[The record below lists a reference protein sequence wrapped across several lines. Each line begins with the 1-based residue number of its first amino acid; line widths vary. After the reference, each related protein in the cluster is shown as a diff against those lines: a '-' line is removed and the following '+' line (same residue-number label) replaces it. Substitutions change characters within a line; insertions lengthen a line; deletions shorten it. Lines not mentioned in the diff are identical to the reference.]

1 MKEPQYY
8 ADQIELAKWTDVD
21 EICPLDIKLIQ
32 TALILLPFNN
42 YLEDWDHVARV
53 TKNSALEK
61 LIKDK
66 YMYIYLYDDDATDL
80 RRVVDIEWKP
90 RQRGV
95 SGSEAQYVVVTQL
108 ITTLSDQ
115 DDASMEPYFINSTL
129 HEMIQLCHAQ
139 DNAYNK
145 QYRMVVALE

>member
-1 MKEPQYY
+1 M
-8 ADQIELAKWTDVD
+8 
-21 EICPLDIKLIQ
+21 
-32 TALILLPFNN
+32 
-42 YLEDWDHVARV
+42 
-53 TKNSALEK
+53 TKNSAQEK

-108 ITTLSDQ
+108 IITTLSDQ
-115 DDASMEPYFINSTL
+115 DDASMEPYFINSAL
-129 HEMIQLCHAQ
+129 HEMNSCVMLKITRTTS
-139 DNAYNK
+139 NIGW
-145 QYRMVVALE
+145 